1 MYWTLL
7 VDRKEDS
14 LIKVKSSREGS
25 YPYLLLQVYTPMFT
39 ATLFTI
45 AKAWKQPKDQ
55 STDKWIKMQYMYRME
70 YYSATK

>member
-1 MYWTLL
+1 
-7 VDRKEDS
+7 
-14 LIKVKSSREGS
+14 
-25 YPYLLLQVYTPMFT
+25 MFT

-70 YYSATK
+70 YYGAIKIDQLIFTASMQLSFVNTVMLKKQQGKI